1 MAVTTSFAPTPKQ
14 LKKKNANSRKN
25 TISSLYS
32 VGTRKRLIL
41 FEHGSSVG
49 YKRGGTLLVEVL
61 EDQFCDVGKSG
72 VRRYHE
78 VFSNEVC
85 LVGVV
90 GVIRTEYVF
99 FELRKSLMTSHFK

>member
-1 MAVTTSFAPTPKQ
+1 M
-14 LKKKNANSRKN
+14 
-25 TISSLYS
+25 SSWNVVVILVFSVLRNPSELS